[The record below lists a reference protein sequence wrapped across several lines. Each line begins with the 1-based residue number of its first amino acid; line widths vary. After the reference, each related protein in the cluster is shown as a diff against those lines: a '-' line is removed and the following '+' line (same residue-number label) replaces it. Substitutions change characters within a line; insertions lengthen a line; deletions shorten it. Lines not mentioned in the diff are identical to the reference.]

1 MEKNTVTFYIHDEV
15 YVTKKEVVI
24 NNKINETL
32 EKGISL
38 EEAIEKASS
47 KLGNGTVGA
56 FAQFQVGQIE
66 KLPYKINWSQV
77 TKEMMEK
84 GFFIIVSKQKQSSVW
99 LQVDRK
105 SILSVV
111 DYSTAKR
118 EQDWKFGNVSW
129 FPNRQMAVK
138 KLFDKTN
145 NPELG
150 GVYDVIEFRKQ
161 GNAVQRTGQT

>member
-1 MEKNTVTFYIHDEV
+1 MEKNTVTFYIHDEL

-24 NNKINETL
+24 NNKKIETL
-32 EKGISL
+32 EKGVSF
-38 EEAIEKASS
+38 EDAVTKASL

-66 KLPYKINWSQV
+66 KLPYKIKWSQV

-84 GFFIIVSKQKQSSVW
+84 GFFIIVNKMKQSSVW

-118 EQDWKFGNVSW
+118 EQDWKFGKVYW
-129 FPNRQMAVK
+129 FPNRQMAVR
-138 KLFDKTN
+138 KLFDRTN
-145 NPELG
+145 NPELS
-150 GVYDVIEFRKQ
+150 GVQLDKIL
-161 GNAVQRTGQT
+161 